1 MKTIAIVAGESSGDL
16 LGSHLIKSLKSIR
29 PDLTF
34 IGIAG
39 PKMIKEG
46 AASFFSME
54 ELSVRGYF
62 EALRKLFCLLKLR
75 KNLLNQILD
84 AKPDLFIGIDAPDF
98 NFWIERQLKKKGIPV
113 IHYVS
118 PSIWAW
124 RGNRLRKIKKS
135 IDHMLTIFPFEKNIY
150 SKANIQASFVGHPL
164 AEMIPLHPN
173 KKKAQ
178 NKLKIIKA
186 TKVIALLPGSRQ
198 GEVRWHTQLLID
210 SALEISKRVRDIKFL
225 VPLPTR
231 ETYEIFSKTL
241 FKNTHAEL
249 DIQLLIGHAS
259 DAINAADLVI
269 VASGTATLETA
280 LYKKPMIVIYKMSS
294 ISWQILKRMRYLPY
308 ISLPNI
314 LLNKF
319 LVPEL
324 LQDDATPENITD
336 QTIEILKDVAYRKNL
351 LIQFTKI
358 HHQLKQ
364 NTSDRLNRVVL
375 KFIK

>member
-1 MKTIAIVAGESSGDL
+1 M
-16 LGSHLIKSLKSIR
+16 
-29 PDLTF
+29 
-34 IGIAG
+34 
-39 PKMIKEG
+39 KEG
-46 AASFFSME
+46 ANSFFLME

-62 EALRKLFCLLKLR
+62 EAFRKLFHLIKLR
-75 KNLLNQILD
+75 KTLLKQILNE
-84 AKPDLFIGIDAPDF
+84 KPDLFIGVDAPDF
-98 NFWIERQLKKKGIPV
+98 NFWIEKQLKKKGVPV

-135 IDHMLTIFPFEKNIY
+135 IDHILTIFPFEKNIY
-150 SKANIQASFVGHPL
+150 SKANIQATFVGHPL
-164 AEMIPLHPN
+164 AEMIPFNPN

-178 NKLKIIKA
+178 DKLKIIN
-186 TKVIALLPGSRQ
+186 TYKVIALLPGSRQ
-198 GEVRWHTQLLID
+198 GEVKWHAQLLID
-210 SALEISKRVRDIKFL
+210 SATEISKKIRDVKFL

-231 ETYEIFSKTL
+231 ETYDIFSKTL

-294 ISWQILKRMRYLPY
+294 ISWQILKRMRYLPFV
-308 ISLPNI
+308 SLPNI

-319 LVPEL
+319 VVPEL
-324 LQDDATPENITD
+324 LQGDATSENISSKAF
-336 QTIEILKDVAYRKNL
+336 EILKDAPYRKNL
-351 LIQFTKI
+351 IILFTKI

-364 NTSDRLNRVVL
+364 NTSDRLNRVIL

>member
-16 LGSHLIKSLKSIR
+16 LGSHLIRSLKSSR
-29 PDLTF
+29 SDLKF

-39 PKMIKEG
+39 PKMMKEG
-46 AASFFSME
+46 AVSLFLME

-62 EALRKLFCLLKLR
+62 EAFKKLFHLIQLR
-75 KNLLNQILD
+75 KNLLNQILNQ
-84 AKPDLFIGIDAPDF
+84 KPDLFIGVDAPDF

-135 IDHMLTIFPFEKNIY
+135 VDHMLTIFPFEKNIY
-150 SKANIQASFVGHPL
+150 SKANIQATFVGHPL
-164 AEMIPLHPN
+164 AEMIPLYSN

-178 NKLKIIKA
+178 DKLKIIKA

-198 GEVRWHTQLLID
+198 GEVTWHAQLLID
-210 SALEISKRVRDIKFL
+210 SATEISKRIRNVKFL

-231 ETYEIFSKTL
+231 ETYDIFSKTL

-249 DIQLLIGHAS
+249 DIQLLVGHAS

-294 ISWQILKRMRYLPY
+294 ISWQILKRMRYLPFV
-308 ISLPNI
+308 SLPNI

-319 LVPEL
+319 IVPEL
-324 LQDDATPENITD
+324 LQSDATSDNISSKA
-336 QTIEILKDVAYRKNL
+336 IEILKNAPYRKNL

-364 NTSDRLNRVVL
+364 NTSDRLSKVIL

>member
-1 MKTIAIVAGESSGDL
+1 MKTIAIIAGESSGDL
-16 LGSHLIKSLKSIR
+16 LGSHLIKSLKSAR
-29 PDLTF
+29 PDLKF

-39 PKMIKEG
+39 PKMMKEG
-46 AASFFSME
+46 AVSFFSME

-62 EALRKLFCLLKLR
+62 EAFRKLFHLIRLR
-75 KNLLNQILD
+75 KKLLNQILRE
-84 AKPDLFIGIDAPDF
+84 KPVLFIGVDAPDF
-98 NFWIERQLKKKGIPV
+98 NFWIEKQLKKKGVPV

-150 SKANIQASFVGHPL
+150 SKANIQATFVGHPL
-164 AEMIPLHPN
+164 AEMIPLYPN

-178 NKLKIIKA
+178 NKLKVIKA

-198 GEVRWHTQLLID
+198 GEVKWHAQLLID
-210 SALEISKRVRDIKFL
+210 SATEISKKIRDVKFL

-231 ETYEIFSKTL
+231 ETYDIFSKTL

-294 ISWQILKRMRYLPY
+294 ISWQILKRMRYLPFV
-308 ISLPNI
+308 SLPNI

-324 LQDDATPENITD
+324 LQSDATSENISSKAV
-336 QTIEILKDVAYRKNL
+336 EILKDASYRKNL
-351 LIQFTKI
+351 LTQFTKI

-364 NTSDRLNRVVL
+364 NTSDRLNRVIL
-375 KFIK
+375 KLIK

>member
-16 LGSHLIKSLKSIR
+16 LGSHLIRSLKSSR
-29 PDLTF
+29 SDLKF

-39 PKMIKEG
+39 PKMMKEG
-46 AASFFSME
+46 AVSLFLME

-62 EALRKLFCLLKLR
+62 EAFKKLFHLLQLR
-75 KNLLNQILD
+75 KNLLNQILNQ
-84 AKPDLFIGIDAPDF
+84 KPDLFIGVDAPDF

-135 IDHMLTIFPFEKNIY
+135 VDHMLTIFPFEKNIY
-150 SKANIQASFVGHPL
+150 SKANIQATFVGHPL
-164 AEMIPLHPN
+164 AEMIPLYSN

-178 NKLKIIKA
+178 DKLKIIKA

-198 GEVRWHTQLLID
+198 GEVTWHAQLLID
-210 SALEISKRVRDIKFL
+210 SATEISKRIRDVKFL

-231 ETYEIFSKTL
+231 ETYDIFSKTL

-249 DIQLLIGHAS
+249 DIQLLVGHAS

-294 ISWQILKRMRYLPY
+294 ISWQILKRMRYLPFV
-308 ISLPNI
+308 SLPNI

-319 LVPEL
+319 IVPEL
-324 LQDDATPENITD
+324 LQSDATSDNISSKA
-336 QTIEILKDVAYRKNL
+336 IEILKNAPYRKNL

-364 NTSDRLNRVVL
+364 NTSDRLSKVIL

>member
-16 LGSHLIKSLKSIR
+16 LGSHLIKSLKSVR
-29 PDLTF
+29 SDLKF

-39 PKMIKEG
+39 PKMMKEG
-46 AASFFSME
+46 ANSFFLME

-62 EALRKLFCLLKLR
+62 EAFRKLFHLIKLR
-75 KNLLNQILD
+75 KTLLKQILNE
-84 AKPDLFIGIDAPDF
+84 KPDLFIGVDAPDF
-98 NFWIERQLKKKGIPV
+98 NFWIEKQLKKKGVPV

-150 SKANIQASFVGHPL
+150 SKAHIQATFVGHPL
-164 AEMIPLHPN
+164 AEMIPFNPN

-178 NKLKIIKA
+178 DKLKIINA
-186 TKVIALLPGSRQ
+186 YKVIALLPGSRQ
-198 GEVRWHTQLLID
+198 GEVKWHAQLLID
-210 SALEISKRVRDIKFL
+210 SATEISKKIRDVKFL

-231 ETYEIFSKTL
+231 ETYDIFSKTL

-294 ISWQILKRMRYLPY
+294 ISWQILKRMRYLPFV
-308 ISLPNI
+308 SLPNI

-319 LVPEL
+319 VVPEL
-324 LQDDATPENITD
+324 LQGDATSENISSKAF
-336 QTIEILKDVAYRKNL
+336 EILKDASYRKNL
-351 LIQFTKI
+351 IIQFTKI

-364 NTSDRLNRVVL
+364 NTSDRLNRVIL

>member
-16 LGSHLIKSLKSIR
+16 LGSHLIKALRLNRTDLK
-29 PDLTF
+29 F
-34 IGIAG
+34 IGVAG
-39 PKMIKEG
+39 PKMMKEG
-46 AASFFSME
+46 AASYFPME

-62 EALRKLFCLLKLR
+62 EALRKLFHLIKLR
-75 KNLLNQILD
+75 KNLLKKILD

-124 RGNRLRKIKKS
+124 RGSRLKKIKKS

-150 SKANIQASFVGHPL
+150 SKANIQATFVGHPL

-178 NKLKIIKA
+178 DKLKIIKA
-186 TKVIALLPGSRQ
+186 SRVIALLPGSRQ
-198 GEVRWHTQLLID
+198 GEVKWHAQLLID
-210 SALEISKRVRDIKFL
+210 SAIEISKRIRDVKFL

-241 FKNTHAEL
+241 FKNTQAEL

-259 DAINAADLVI
+259 IAINAADAVI

-280 LYKKPMIVIYKMSS
+280 LYKKPMIVIYKMST

-308 ISLPNI
+308 VSIPNI

-324 LQDDATPENITD
+324 LQNDATPENITAK
-336 QTIEILKDVAYRKNL
+336 TIEILKDSSYRKHL
-351 LIQFTKI
+351 LVQFTKI
-358 HHQLKQ
+358 HFQLKQ
-364 NTSDRLNRVVL
+364 NTSDRLNRVIL

>member
-16 LGSHLIKSLKSIR
+16 LGSHLIKSLKSTR

-46 AASFFSME
+46 AVSFFSME

-62 EALRKLFCLLKLR
+62 EALRKLFRLLKLR

-84 AKPDLFIGIDAPDF
+84 AKPDLFIGVDAPDF
-98 NFWIERQLKKKGIPV
+98 NFWIERQLKKKGVSV

-124 RGNRLRKIKKS
+124 RKNRLRKIKKS

-150 SKANIQASFVGHPL
+150 LKANIQASFVGHPL
-164 AEMIPLHPN
+164 AEMIPLHSN
-173 KKKAQ
+173 RKKAQ
-178 NKLKIIKA
+178 DKLKIIKA
-186 TKVIALLPGSRQ
+186 NKVIALLPGSRQ
-198 GEVRWHTQLLID
+198 GEVRWHAQLLID
-210 SALEISKRVRDIKFL
+210 SAIEISKSVRDTKFL

-231 ETYEIFSKTL
+231 ETFEIFSKTL
-241 FKNTHAEL
+241 FKNINTEL

-294 ISWQILKRMRYLPY
+294 ISWQILKRLRYLPY

-324 LQDDATPENITD
+324 LQDDATPQNISD
-336 QTIEILKDVAYRKNL
+336 KTIEILKDVAYRKNL

-364 NTSDRLNRVVL
+364 NTSDRLNRVIL

>member
-16 LGSHLIKSLKSIR
+16 LGSHLIKSLKSAR
-29 PDLTF
+29 PDLKF

-39 PKMIKEG
+39 PKMMKEG
-46 AASFFSME
+46 AVSFFSME

-62 EALRKLFCLLKLR
+62 EVFRKLFHLIKLR
-75 KNLLNQILD
+75 KKLLNQILKE
-84 AKPDLFIGIDAPDF
+84 KPDLFIGVDAPDF
-98 NFWIERQLKKKGIPV
+98 NFWIEKQLKKKGVPV

-150 SKANIQASFVGHPL
+150 SKANIQATFVGHPL
-164 AEMIPLHPN
+164 AELIPLYPN

-198 GEVRWHTQLLID
+198 GEVKWHAQLLID
-210 SALEISKRVRDIKFL
+210 SATEISKKIRDVKFL

-231 ETYEIFSKTL
+231 ETYDIFSKTL

-294 ISWQILKRMRYLPY
+294 ISWQILKRMRYLPFV
-308 ISLPNI
+308 SLPNI

-324 LQDDATPENITD
+324 LQSDATSENISSKA
-336 QTIEILKDVAYRKNL
+336 IEILKDASYRKNL

-364 NTSDRLNRVVL
+364 NTSDRLNRVIL
-375 KFIK
+375 KLIK

>member
-16 LGSHLIKSLKSIR
+16 LGSHLIKSLKSAR
-29 PDLTF
+29 SDLKF

-46 AASFFSME
+46 ATSFFLME

-62 EALRKLFCLLKLR
+62 EAFRKLFHLIKLR
-75 KNLLNQILD
+75 KKLLNQILNE
-84 AKPDLFIGIDAPDF
+84 KPDLFIGIDAPDF
-98 NFWIERQLKKKGIPV
+98 NFWIEKQLKKKGVPV

-124 RGNRLRKIKKS
+124 RRNRLRKIKKS

-150 SKANIQASFVGHPL
+150 SKANIPASFVGHPL
-164 AEMIPLHPN
+164 ADMIPLYSN

-178 NKLKIIKA
+178 DKLKIIKA
-186 TKVIALLPGSRQ
+186 TKVIGLLPGSRQ
-198 GEVRWHTQLLID
+198 GEVKWHAQLLID
-210 SALEISKRVRDIKFL
+210 SAIEISKKIRDVKFL

-231 ETYEIFSKTL
+231 ETYDIFSKIL

-294 ISWQILKRMRYLPY
+294 ISWQILKRMQYLPFV
-308 ISLPNI
+308 SLPNI

-324 LQDDATPENITD
+324 LQSDATYANISSKA
-336 QTIEILKDVAYRKNL
+336 IEIIKDASYRKNL

-364 NTSDRLNRVVL
+364 NTSDRLNKVIL

>member
-16 LGSHLIKSLKSIR
+16 LGSHLIKSLKSAR
-29 PDLTF
+29 SDLKF

-39 PKMIKEG
+39 PKMMKEG
-46 AASFFSME
+46 AVSFFSME

-62 EALRKLFCLLKLR
+62 EVFRKLFHLIKLR
-75 KNLLNQILD
+75 KKLLNQILKE
-84 AKPDLFIGIDAPDF
+84 KPDLFIGVDAPDF
-98 NFWIERQLKKKGIPV
+98 NFWIEKHLKKKGVTV

-150 SKANIQASFVGHPL
+150 SKANIQATFVGHPL
-164 AEMIPLHPN
+164 AELIPLYPN

-198 GEVRWHTQLLID
+198 GEVKWHAQLLID
-210 SALEISKRVRDIKFL
+210 SATEISKKIRDVKFL

-231 ETYEIFSKTL
+231 ETYDIFSKTL

-294 ISWQILKRMRYLPY
+294 ISWQILKRMRYLPFV
-308 ISLPNI
+308 SLPNI

-324 LQDDATPENITD
+324 LQSDATSENISSKA
-336 QTIEILKDVAYRKNL
+336 IEILKDASYRKNL

-364 NTSDRLNRVVL
+364 NTSDRLNRVIL
-375 KFIK
+375 KLIK

>member
-16 LGSHLIKSLKSIR
+16 LGSHLIKSLKSAR
-29 PDLTF
+29 SDLKF

-39 PKMIKEG
+39 PKMMKEG
-46 AASFFSME
+46 AVSFFSME

-62 EALRKLFCLLKLR
+62 EVFRKLFHLIKLR
-75 KNLLNQILD
+75 KKLLNQILKE
-84 AKPDLFIGIDAPDF
+84 KPDLFIGVDAPDF
-98 NFWIERQLKKKGIPV
+98 NFWIEKQLKKKGVPV

-150 SKANIQASFVGHPL
+150 SKANIQATFVGHPL
-164 AEMIPLHPN
+164 AEMIPFFPN

-198 GEVRWHTQLLID
+198 GEVKWHAQLLID
-210 SALEISKRVRDIKFL
+210 SATEISKKIRDVKFL

-231 ETYEIFSKTL
+231 ETYDIFSKTL

-294 ISWQILKRMRYLPY
+294 ISWQILKRMRYLPFV
-308 ISLPNI
+308 SLPNI

-324 LQDDATPENITD
+324 LQSDATSENITSKAV
-336 QTIEILKDVAYRKNL
+336 EILKDAPYRKNL
-351 LIQFTKI
+351 LTQFIKI

-364 NTSDRLNRVVL
+364 NTSDRLNRVIL
-375 KFIK
+375 KLIK

>member
-16 LGSHLIKSLKSIR
+16 LGSHLIKSLKSAR
-29 PDLTF
+29 PDLKF

-39 PKMIKEG
+39 PKMMKEG
-46 AASFFSME
+46 AVSFFSME

-62 EALRKLFCLLKLR
+62 EVFRKLFHLIKLR
-75 KNLLNQILD
+75 KKLLNQILEE
-84 AKPDLFIGIDAPDF
+84 KPDLFIGVDAPDF
-98 NFWIERQLKKKGIPV
+98 NFWIEKQLKKKGVPV

-150 SKANIQASFVGHPL
+150 SKANIQATFVGHPL
-164 AEMIPLHPN
+164 AEMITLYPN

-198 GEVRWHTQLLID
+198 GEVKWHAQLLID
-210 SALEISKRVRDIKFL
+210 SATEISKKIRDVKFL

-231 ETYEIFSKTL
+231 ETYDIFSKTL

-294 ISWQILKRMRYLPY
+294 ISWQILKRMRYLPFV
-308 ISLPNI
+308 SLPNI

-324 LQDDATPENITD
+324 LQSDATSENISSKA
-336 QTIEILKDVAYRKNL
+336 IEILKDASYRKNL

-364 NTSDRLNRVVL
+364 NTSDRLNRVIL
-375 KFIK
+375 KLIK

>member
-16 LGSHLIKSLKSIR
+16 LGSHLIKALSLNR
-29 PDLTF
+29 TDLKF
-34 IGIAG
+34 IGVAG
-39 PKMIKEG
+39 PKMMKEG
-46 AASFFSME
+46 AASYFPME

-62 EALRKLFCLLKLR
+62 EALRKLFHLIKLR
-75 KNLLNQILD
+75 KNLLKKILD

-124 RGNRLRKIKKS
+124 RGSRLKKIKKS

-150 SKANIQASFVGHPL
+150 SKANIQATFVGHPL

-178 NKLKIIKA
+178 DKLKIIKA
-186 TKVIALLPGSRQ
+186 SRVIALLPGSRQ
-198 GEVRWHTQLLID
+198 GEVKWHAQLLID
-210 SALEISKRVRDIKFL
+210 SAIEISKRIRDVKFL

-241 FKNTHAEL
+241 FKNTQAEL

-259 DAINAADLVI
+259 IAINAADAVI

-280 LYKKPMIVIYKMSS
+280 LYKKPMIVIYKMST

-308 ISLPNI
+308 VSIPNI

-324 LQDDATPENITD
+324 LQNDATPENITAK
-336 QTIEILKDVAYRKNL
+336 TIEILKDSSYRKHL
-351 LIQFTKI
+351 LVQFTKI
-358 HHQLKQ
+358 HFQLKQ
-364 NTSDRLNRVVL
+364 NTSDRLNKVIL

>member
-16 LGSHLIKSLKSIR
+16 LGSHLIKSLKSAR
-29 PDLTF
+29 SDLKF

-46 AASFFSME
+46 ATSFFLME

-62 EALRKLFCLLKLR
+62 EAFRKLFHLIKLR
-75 KNLLNQILD
+75 KKLLNQILNE
-84 AKPDLFIGIDAPDF
+84 KPDIFIGIDAPDF
-98 NFWIERQLKKKGIPV
+98 NFWIEKQLKKKGVPV

-124 RGNRLRKIKKS
+124 RRNRLRKIKKS
-135 IDHMLTIFPFEKNIY
+135 IDHMLTIFPFEKKIY
-150 SKANIQASFVGHPL
+150 SKANISVSFVGHPL
-164 AEMIPLHPN
+164 ADMIPLYSN

-178 NKLKIIKA
+178 DKLKIIKA
-186 TKVIALLPGSRQ
+186 NKVIGLLPGSRQ
-198 GEVRWHTQLLID
+198 GEVKWHAQLLID
-210 SALEISKRVRDIKFL
+210 SAIEISKKIRQVKFL
-225 VPLPTR
+225 VPLPTK
-231 ETYEIFSKTL
+231 ETYDIFSKIL

-294 ISWQILKRMRYLPY
+294 ISWQILKRMRYLPFV
-308 ISLPNI
+308 SLPNI

-324 LQDDATPENITD
+324 LQSDATYANISSKA
-336 QTIEILKDVAYRKNL
+336 IEIIKDASYRKNL

-364 NTSDRLNRVVL
+364 NTSDRLNKVIL

>member
-16 LGSHLIKSLKSIR
+16 LGSHLIKALRLNRTDLK
-29 PDLTF
+29 F
-34 IGIAG
+34 IGVAG
-39 PKMIKEG
+39 PKMMKEG
-46 AASFFSME
+46 AASYFPME

-62 EALRKLFCLLKLR
+62 EALRKLFHLIKLR
-75 KNLLNQILD
+75 KNLLKKILD

-124 RGNRLRKIKKS
+124 RGSRLKKIKKS

-150 SKANIQASFVGHPL
+150 SKANIQATFVGHPL
-164 AEMIPLHPN
+164 AEMIPLHPS

-178 NKLKIIKA
+178 DKLKIIKA
-186 TKVIALLPGSRQ
+186 SRVIALLPGSRQ
-198 GEVRWHTQLLID
+198 GEVKWHAQLLID
-210 SALEISKRVRDIKFL
+210 SAIEISKKIRDVKFL

-241 FKNTHAEL
+241 FKNTQAEL

-259 DAINAADLVI
+259 IAINAADVVI

-280 LYKKPMIVIYKMSS
+280 LYKKPMIVIYKMST

-308 ISLPNI
+308 VSIPNI

-324 LQDDATPENITD
+324 LQNDATPENITVK
-336 QTIEILKDVAYRKNL
+336 TIEILKDSSYRKHL
-351 LIQFTKI
+351 LVQFTKI
-358 HHQLKQ
+358 HFQLKQ
-364 NTSDRLNRVVL
+364 NTSDRLNKVIL

>member
-16 LGSHLIKSLKSIR
+16 LGSHLIKSLKSAR
-29 PDLTF
+29 SDLKF

-46 AASFFSME
+46 ATSFFLME

-62 EALRKLFCLLKLR
+62 EAFRKLFHLIKLR
-75 KNLLNQILD
+75 KKLLNQILNE
-84 AKPDLFIGIDAPDF
+84 KPDIFIGIDAPDF
-98 NFWIERQLKKKGIPV
+98 NFWIEKQLKKKGVPV

-124 RGNRLRKIKKS
+124 RRNRLRKIKKS
-135 IDHMLTIFPFEKNIY
+135 IDHMLTIFPFEKKIY
-150 SKANIQASFVGHPL
+150 SKANISVSFVGHPL
-164 AEMIPLHPN
+164 ADMIPLYSN

-178 NKLKIIKA
+178 DKLKIIKA
-186 TKVIALLPGSRQ
+186 TKVIGLLPGSRQ
-198 GEVRWHTQLLID
+198 GEVKWHAQLLID
-210 SALEISKRVRDIKFL
+210 SAIEISKKIRQVKFL
-225 VPLPTR
+225 VPLPTK
-231 ETYEIFSKTL
+231 ETYDIFSKIL

-294 ISWQILKRMRYLPY
+294 ISWQILKRMRYLPFV
-308 ISLPNI
+308 SLPNI

-324 LQDDATPENITD
+324 LQSDATYENISSKA
-336 QTIEILKDVAYRKNL
+336 IEIIKDASYRKNL

-364 NTSDRLNRVVL
+364 NTSDRLNKVIL
-375 KFIK
+375 KFIN

>member
-16 LGSHLIKSLKSIR
+16 LGSHLIRSLKSSR
-29 PDLTF
+29 SDLKF

-39 PKMIKEG
+39 PKMMKEG
-46 AASFFSME
+46 AVSLFLME

-62 EALRKLFCLLKLR
+62 EAFKKLFHLIQLR
-75 KNLLNQILD
+75 KNLLNQILNQ
-84 AKPDLFIGIDAPDF
+84 KPDLFIGVDAPDF

-135 IDHMLTIFPFEKNIY
+135 VDHMLTIFPFEKNIY
-150 SKANIQASFVGHPL
+150 SKANIQATFVGHPL
-164 AEMIPLHPN
+164 AEMIPLYSN

-178 NKLKIIKA
+178 DKLKIIKA

-198 GEVRWHTQLLID
+198 GEVTWHAQLLID
-210 SALEISKRVRDIKFL
+210 SATEISKRIRDVKFL

-231 ETYEIFSKTL
+231 ETYDIFSKTL

-249 DIQLLIGHAS
+249 DIQLLVGHAS

-294 ISWQILKRMRYLPY
+294 ISWQILKRMRYLPFV
-308 ISLPNI
+308 SLPNI

-319 LVPEL
+319 IVPEL
-324 LQDDATPENITD
+324 LQSDATSDNISSKA
-336 QTIEILKDVAYRKNL
+336 IEILKNAPYRKNL

-364 NTSDRLNRVVL
+364 NTSDRLSKVIL
-375 KFIK
+375 KSIK

>member
-1 MKTIAIVAGESSGDL
+1 MKTIAIIAGESSGDL
-16 LGSHLIKSLKSIR
+16 LGSHLIQSLQSKR
-29 PDLTF
+29 LDLKF
-34 IGIAG
+34 IGVAG
-39 PKMIKEG
+39 PKMLKEG
-46 AASFFSME
+46 AMTFFPME

-62 EALRKLFCLLKLR
+62 EAIKKVFHLYSLR
-75 KNLLNQILD
+75 KNLLNQILTI
-84 AKPDLFIGIDAPDF
+84 KPDLFIGIDAPDF
-98 NFWIERQLKKKGIPV
+98 NFWIERQLKKQGIPV

-124 RGNRLRKIKKS
+124 RKHRIKKIKQS
-135 IDHMLTIFPFEKNIY
+135 IDHMLTVFPFEKKIY
-150 SKANIQASFVGHPL
+150 AKAHIEATFVGHPL
-164 AEMIPLHPN
+164 AEMIPLKPN

-178 NKLKIIKA
+178 GKLKIMRA

-198 GEVRWHTQLLID
+198 GEVKWHAQLLID
-210 SALEISKRVRDIKFL
+210 SAIELTKKIRDVKFL

-231 ETYEIFSKTL
+231 ETYDIFSRTL
-241 FKNTHAEL
+241 FKNAQAQL

-308 ISLPNI
+308 VSLPNI

-319 LVPEL
+319 FVPEL
-324 LQDDATPENITD
+324 LQNEATSENITLKA
-336 QTIEILKDVAYRKNL
+336 IEILKDAPYRKNL
-351 LIQFTKI
+351 FIQFTNI

-364 NTSDRLNRVVL
+364 NTSYRLNKIIL

>member
-16 LGSHLIKSLKSIR
+16 LGSHLIKSLKSAR
-29 PDLTF
+29 PDLKF

-39 PKMIKEG
+39 PKMMKEG
-46 AASFFSME
+46 AVSFFSME

-62 EALRKLFCLLKLR
+62 EVFRKLFHLIKLR
-75 KNLLNQILD
+75 KKLLNQILKE
-84 AKPDLFIGIDAPDF
+84 KPDLFIGVDAPDF
-98 NFWIERQLKKKGIPV
+98 NFWIEKQLKKKGVPV

-150 SKANIQASFVGHPL
+150 SKANIQATFVGHPL
-164 AEMIPLHPN
+164 AELIPLYPN

-198 GEVRWHTQLLID
+198 GEVKWHAQLLID
-210 SALEISKRVRDIKFL
+210 SATEISKKIRDVKFL

-231 ETYEIFSKTL
+231 ETYDIFSKTL

-294 ISWQILKRMRYLPY
+294 ISWQILKRMRYLPFV
-308 ISLPNI
+308 SLPNI

-324 LQDDATPENITD
+324 LQSDATSENISSKA
-336 QTIEILKDVAYRKNL
+336 IEILKDASYRKNL
-351 LIQFTKI
+351 LTQFTKI

-364 NTSDRLNRVVL
+364 NTSDRLNRVIL
-375 KFIK
+375 KLIK

>member
-16 LGSHLIKSLKSIR
+16 LGSHLIRSLKSSR
-29 PDLTF
+29 SDLKF

-39 PKMIKEG
+39 PKMMKEG
-46 AASFFSME
+46 AVSLFLME

-62 EALRKLFCLLKLR
+62 EAFKKLFHLIQLR
-75 KNLLNQILD
+75 KNLLNQILNQ
-84 AKPDLFIGIDAPDF
+84 KPDLFIGVDAPDF

-135 IDHMLTIFPFEKNIY
+135 VDHMLTIFPFEKNIY
-150 SKANIQASFVGHPL
+150 SKANIQATFVGHPL
-164 AEMIPLHPN
+164 AEMIPLYSN

-178 NKLKIIKA
+178 DKLKIIKA

-198 GEVRWHTQLLID
+198 GEVTWHAQLLID
-210 SALEISKRVRDIKFL
+210 SATEISKRIRDVKFL

-231 ETYEIFSKTL
+231 ETYDIFSKTL

-249 DIQLLIGHAS
+249 DIQLLVGHAS

-294 ISWQILKRMRYLPY
+294 ISWQILKRMRYLPFV
-308 ISLPNI
+308 SLPNI

-319 LVPEL
+319 IVPEL
-324 LQDDATPENITD
+324 LQSDATSDNISSKA
-336 QTIEILKDVAYRKNL
+336 IEILKNAPYRKNL
-351 LIQFTKI
+351 LIQFSKI

-364 NTSDRLNRVVL
+364 NTSDRLSKVIL

>member
-16 LGSHLIKSLKSIR
+16 LGSHLIKALRLNRTDLK
-29 PDLTF
+29 F
-34 IGIAG
+34 IGVAG
-39 PKMIKEG
+39 PKMMKEG
-46 AASFFSME
+46 AASYFPME

-62 EALRKLFCLLKLR
+62 EALRKLFHLIKLR
-75 KNLLNQILD
+75 KNLLKKILD

-124 RGNRLRKIKKS
+124 RGSRLKKIKKS

-150 SKANIQASFVGHPL
+150 SKANIQATFVGHPL

-178 NKLKIIKA
+178 DKLKIIKA
-186 TKVIALLPGSRQ
+186 SKVIALLPGSRQ
-198 GEVRWHTQLLID
+198 GEVKWHAQLLID
-210 SALEISKRVRDIKFL
+210 SAIEISKRIRDVKFL

-241 FKNTHAEL
+241 FKNTQAEL

-259 DAINAADLVI
+259 IAINAADVVI

-280 LYKKPMIVIYKMSS
+280 LYKKPMIVIYKMST

-308 ISLPNI
+308 VSIPNI

-324 LQDDATPENITD
+324 LQNDATPENITAK
-336 QTIEILKDVAYRKNL
+336 TIEILKDSSYRKHL
-351 LIQFTKI
+351 LVQFTKI
-358 HHQLKQ
+358 HFQLKQ
-364 NTSDRLNRVVL
+364 NTSDRLNKVIL

>member
-16 LGSHLIKSLKSIR
+16 LGSHLIKALSLNR
-29 PDLTF
+29 TDLKF
-34 IGIAG
+34 IGVAG
-39 PKMIKEG
+39 PKMMKEG
-46 AASFFSME
+46 AASYFPME

-62 EALRKLFCLLKLR
+62 EALRKLFHLIKLR
-75 KNLLNQILD
+75 KNLLKKILD

-124 RGNRLRKIKKS
+124 RGSRLKKIKKS

-150 SKANIQASFVGHPL
+150 SKANIQATFVGHPL

-178 NKLKIIKA
+178 DKLKIIKA
-186 TKVIALLPGSRQ
+186 SKVIALLPGSRQ
-198 GEVRWHTQLLID
+198 GEVKWHAQLLID
-210 SALEISKRVRDIKFL
+210 SAIEISKRIRDVKFL

-241 FKNTHAEL
+241 FKNTQAEL

-259 DAINAADLVI
+259 IAINAADAVI

-280 LYKKPMIVIYKMSS
+280 LYKKPMIVIYKMST

-308 ISLPNI
+308 VSIPNI

-324 LQDDATPENITD
+324 LQNDATPENITAK
-336 QTIEILKDVAYRKNL
+336 TIEILKDSSYRKHL
-351 LIQFTKI
+351 LVQFTKI
-358 HHQLKQ
+358 HFQLKQ
-364 NTSDRLNRVVL
+364 NTSDRLNKVIL

>member
-16 LGSHLIKSLKSIR
+16 LGSHLIKSLKSAR
-29 PDLTF
+29 SDLKF

-39 PKMIKEG
+39 PKMMKEG
-46 AASFFSME
+46 ADSFFSME

-62 EALRKLFCLLKLR
+62 EVFRKLFHLIKLR
-75 KNLLNQILD
+75 KKLLNQILKE
-84 AKPDLFIGIDAPDF
+84 KPDLFIGVDAPDF
-98 NFWIERQLKKKGIPV
+98 NFWIEKQLKKKGVPV

-124 RGNRLRKIKKS
+124 RGKRLRKIKKS

-150 SKANIQASFVGHPL
+150 SKANIQATFVGHPL
-164 AEMIPLHPN
+164 AEMIPLYPN

-178 NKLKIIKA
+178 SKLKIIKA
-186 TKVIALLPGSRQ
+186 NKVIALLPGSRQ
-198 GEVRWHTQLLID
+198 GEVKWHAQLLID
-210 SALEISKRVRDIKFL
+210 SATEISKKIHDVKFL

-231 ETYEIFSKTL
+231 ETYDIFSKTL
-241 FKNTHAEL
+241 FKNIHAEL

-294 ISWQILKRMRYLPY
+294 ISWQILKRMRYLPFV
-308 ISLPNI
+308 SLPNI

-324 LQDDATPENITD
+324 LQSDATSENISFKA
-336 QTIEILKDVAYRKNL
+336 IEILKDASYRKNL

-364 NTSDRLNRVVL
+364 NTSDRLNRVIL

>member
-16 LGSHLIKSLKSIR
+16 LGSHLIKSLKSAR
-29 PDLTF
+29 SDLKF

-39 PKMIKEG
+39 QKMMKEG
-46 AASFFSME
+46 AVSFFSME

-62 EALRKLFCLLKLR
+62 EVFRKLFHLIKLR
-75 KNLLNQILD
+75 KKLLNQILKE
-84 AKPDLFIGIDAPDF
+84 KPDLFIGVDAPDF
-98 NFWIERQLKKKGIPV
+98 NFWIEKQLKKKGVTV
-113 IHYVS
+113 IHYVG

-150 SKANIQASFVGHPL
+150 SKANIQATFVGHPL
-164 AEMIPLHPN
+164 AELIPLYPN

-198 GEVRWHTQLLID
+198 GEVKWHAQLLID
-210 SALEISKRVRDIKFL
+210 SATEISKKIRDVKFL

-231 ETYEIFSKTL
+231 ETYDIFSKTL

-294 ISWQILKRMRYLPY
+294 ISWQILKRMRYLPFV
-308 ISLPNI
+308 SLPNI

-324 LQDDATPENITD
+324 LQSDATSENISSKA
-336 QTIEILKDVAYRKNL
+336 IEILKDASYRKNL

-364 NTSDRLNRVVL
+364 NTSDRLNRVIL
-375 KFIK
+375 KLIK

>member
-16 LGSHLIKSLKSIR
+16 LGSHLIKSLKSVR
-29 PDLTF
+29 SDLKF

-39 PKMIKEG
+39 PKMMKEG
-46 AASFFSME
+46 TNSFFLME

-62 EALRKLFCLLKLR
+62 EAFRKLFHLIKLR
-75 KNLLNQILD
+75 KTLLKQILNE
-84 AKPDLFIGIDAPDF
+84 KPDLFIGIDAPDF
-98 NFWIERQLKKKGIPV
+98 NFWIEKQLKKKGVPV

-150 SKANIQASFVGHPL
+150 SKANIQATFVGHPL
-164 AEMIPLHPN
+164 AEMIPFNPN

-178 NKLKIIKA
+178 NKLKIINA
-186 TKVIALLPGSRQ
+186 YKVIALLPGSRQ
-198 GEVRWHTQLLID
+198 GEVKWHTQLLID
-210 SALEISKRVRDIKFL
+210 SATEISKKIRDVKFL

-231 ETYEIFSKTL
+231 ETYDIFSKIL

-294 ISWQILKRMRYLPY
+294 ISWQILKRMRYLPFV
-308 ISLPNI
+308 SLPNI

-319 LVPEL
+319 VVPEL
-324 LQDDATPENITD
+324 LQGDATSENISSKAFV
-336 QTIEILKDVAYRKNL
+336 ILKDAPYKKNL
-351 LIQFTKI
+351 IIQFTKI
-358 HHQLKQ
+358 HHQLKL
-364 NTSDRLNRVVL
+364 NTSDRLNRVIL

>member
-16 LGSHLIKSLKSIR
+16 LGSHLIRSLKSSR
-29 PDLTF
+29 TEFKF
-34 IGIAG
+34 IGVAG
-39 PKMIKEG
+39 PRMEKEG
-46 AASFFSME
+46 ASSYFPIE

-62 EALRKLFCLLKLR
+62 EVVRKLFHLLRLR

-84 AKPDLFIGIDAPDF
+84 AKPSLFIGIDAPDF

-124 RGNRLRKIKKS
+124 RRNRLKTIKKS

-150 SKANIQASFVGHPL
+150 SQANVEATYVGHPL
-164 AEMIPLHPN
+164 AEMIPLRPN

-178 NKLKIIKA
+178 DKLKIIHA

-198 GEVRWHTQLLID
+198 GEVKWHAQLLID
-210 SALEISKRVRDIKFL
+210 VAIELSKKISDVKFL

-231 ETYEIFSKTL
+231 ETYMIFSKVL

-259 DAINAADLVI
+259 DAINASDLVI

-294 ISWQILKRMRYLPY
+294 MSWKILKRMQYLPY
-308 ISLPNI
+308 VSLPNI
-314 LLNKF
+314 LLKKSF
-319 LVPEL
+319 VPEL
-324 LQDDATPENITD
+324 LQKDATPEKIT
-336 QTIEILKDVAYRKNL
+336 QKALEILKDAPYRKNL
-351 LIQFTKI
+351 LVQFTKL

-364 NTSDRLNRVVL
+364 NTSYRIKKIIL
-375 KFIK
+375 KLIK

>member
-16 LGSHLIKSLKSIR
+16 LGSHLIKSLKSVR
-29 PDLTF
+29 SDLKF

-39 PKMIKEG
+39 PKMMKEG
-46 AASFFSME
+46 ANSFFLME

-62 EALRKLFCLLKLR
+62 EAFRKLFHLIKLR
-75 KNLLNQILD
+75 KTLLKQILNE
-84 AKPDLFIGIDAPDF
+84 KPDLFIGIDAPDF
-98 NFWIERQLKKKGIPV
+98 NFWIEKQLKKKGVPV

-150 SKANIQASFVGHPL
+150 SKANIQATFVGHPL
-164 AEMIPLHPN
+164 AEMIPFNPN

-178 NKLKIIKA
+178 DKLKIINA
-186 TKVIALLPGSRQ
+186 YKVIALLPGSRQ
-198 GEVRWHTQLLID
+198 GEVKWHAQLLID
-210 SALEISKRVRDIKFL
+210 SATEISKKIRDVKFL

-231 ETYEIFSKTL
+231 ETYDIFSKTL

-294 ISWQILKRMRYLPY
+294 ISWQILKRMRYLPFV
-308 ISLPNI
+308 SLPNI

-319 LVPEL
+319 VVPEL
-324 LQDDATPENITD
+324 LQGDATSENISSKTF
-336 QTIEILKDVAYRKNL
+336 EILKDAPYRKNL
-351 LIQFTKI
+351 IIQFTKI

-364 NTSDRLNRVVL
+364 NTSDRLNRIIL

>member
-16 LGSHLIKSLKSIR
+16 LGSHLIKSLKSTR

-46 AASFFSME
+46 AVSFFSME

-62 EALRKLFCLLKLR
+62 EALRKLFRLLKLR

-84 AKPDLFIGIDAPDF
+84 AKPDLFIGVDAPDF
-98 NFWIERQLKKKGIPV
+98 NFWIERQLKKKGVSV

-124 RGNRLRKIKKS
+124 RKNRLRKIKKS

-150 SKANIQASFVGHPL
+150 LKANIQASFVGHPL
-164 AEMIPLHPN
+164 AEMIPLHSN
-173 KKKAQ
+173 RKKAQ
-178 NKLKIIKA
+178 DKLKIIKA
-186 TKVIALLPGSRQ
+186 NKVIALLPGSRQ
-198 GEVRWHTQLLID
+198 GEVRWHAQLLID
-210 SALEISKRVRDIKFL
+210 SAIEISKSVRDTKFL

-294 ISWQILKRMRYLPY
+294 ISWQILKRLRYLPY

-324 LQDDATPENITD
+324 LQDDATPQNISD
-336 QTIEILKDVAYRKNL
+336 KTIEILKDVAYRKNL

-364 NTSDRLNRVVL
+364 NTSDRLNRVIL

>member
-16 LGSHLIKSLKSIR
+16 LGSHLIRSLKSAR
-29 PDLTF
+29 SDLTF
-34 IGIAG
+34 IGVAG
-39 PKMIKEG
+39 PKMAKEG
-46 AASFFSME
+46 VASYFSME

-62 EALRKLFCLLKLR
+62 EAFRKLFHLLTLR

-98 NFWIERQLKKKGIPV
+98 NFWIERQLKKKGVPV

-124 RGNRLRKIKKS
+124 RMSRLKKIKKS
-135 IDHMLTIFPFEKNIY
+135 TDHMLTIFPFEKNIY
-150 SKANIQASFVGHPL
+150 TKAHIEATFVGHPL

-178 NKLKIIKA
+178 GKLKIINS

-198 GEVRWHTQLLID
+198 GEVKWHAQLLID
-210 SALEISKRVRDIKFL
+210 SAIELSKKIRDVKFL

-231 ETYEIFSKTL
+231 ETYMIFSKAL
-241 FKNTHAEL
+241 FKNTYAEL

-259 DAINAADLVI
+259 DAINASDLVI

-294 ISWQILKRMRYLPY
+294 ISWEILKRMKYLPY
-308 ISLPNI
+308 VSLPNI

-319 LVPEL
+319 FVPEL
-324 LQDDATPENITD
+324 LQKDATPENITNKAL
-336 QTIEILKDVAYRKNL
+336 EILKDASYRRNL

-364 NTSDRLNRVVL
+364 NTSYRLNKIIL
-375 KFIK
+375 KFLK

>member
-16 LGSHLIKSLKSIR
+16 LGSHLIKALSLNR
-29 PDLTF
+29 TDLKF
-34 IGIAG
+34 IGVAG
-39 PKMIKEG
+39 PKMMKEG
-46 AASFFSME
+46 AASYFPME

-62 EALRKLFCLLKLR
+62 EALRKLFHLIKLR
-75 KNLLNQILD
+75 KNLLKKILD

-124 RGNRLRKIKKS
+124 RRSRLKKIKKS

-150 SKANIQASFVGHPL
+150 SKANIQATFVGHPL

-178 NKLKIIKA
+178 DKLKIIKA
-186 TKVIALLPGSRQ
+186 SKVIALLPGSRQ
-198 GEVRWHTQLLID
+198 GEVKWHAQLLID
-210 SALEISKRVRDIKFL
+210 SAIEISKKIRDVKFL

-241 FKNTHAEL
+241 FKNTQAEL

-259 DAINAADLVI
+259 IAINAADAVI

-280 LYKKPMIVIYKMSS
+280 LYKKPMIVIYKMST

-308 ISLPNI
+308 VSIPNI

-324 LQDDATPENITD
+324 LQNDATPENITAK
-336 QTIEILKDVAYRKNL
+336 TIEILKDSSYRKHL
-351 LIQFTKI
+351 LVQFTKI
-358 HHQLKQ
+358 HFQLKQ
-364 NTSDRLNRVVL
+364 NTSDRLNKVIL

>member
-16 LGSHLIKSLKSIR
+16 LGSHLIKALRLNRTDLK
-29 PDLTF
+29 F
-34 IGIAG
+34 IGVAG
-39 PKMIKEG
+39 PKMMKEG
-46 AASFFSME
+46 AASYFPME

-62 EALRKLFCLLKLR
+62 EALRKLFHLIKLR
-75 KNLLNQILD
+75 KNLLKKILD

-124 RGNRLRKIKKS
+124 RGSRLKKIKKS

-150 SKANIQASFVGHPL
+150 SKANIQATFVGHPL

-178 NKLKIIKA
+178 DKLKIIKA
-186 TKVIALLPGSRQ
+186 SRVIALLPGSRQ
-198 GEVRWHTQLLID
+198 GEVKWHAQLLID
-210 SALEISKRVRDIKFL
+210 SAIEISKRIRDVKFL

-241 FKNTHAEL
+241 FKNTQAEL

-259 DAINAADLVI
+259 IAINAADAVI

-280 LYKKPMIVIYKMSS
+280 LYKKPMIVIYKMST

-308 ISLPNI
+308 VSIPNI

-324 LQDDATPENITD
+324 LQNDATPENITAK
-336 QTIEILKDVAYRKNL
+336 TIEILKDSSYRKHL
-351 LIQFTKI
+351 LVQFTKI
-358 HHQLKQ
+358 HFQLKQ
-364 NTSDRLNRVVL
+364 NTSDRLNKVIL

>member
-16 LGSHLIKSLKSIR
+16 LGSHLIKSLKSAR
-29 PDLTF
+29 PDLKF

-39 PKMIKEG
+39 PKMMKEG
-46 AASFFSME
+46 AVSFFSME

-62 EALRKLFCLLKLR
+62 EVFRKLFHLIKLR
-75 KNLLNQILD
+75 KKLLNQILKE
-84 AKPDLFIGIDAPDF
+84 KPDLFIGVDAPDF
-98 NFWIERQLKKKGIPV
+98 NFWIEKQLKKKGVTV

-135 IDHMLTIFPFEKNIY
+135 IDHMLIIFPFEKNIY
-150 SKANIQASFVGHPL
+150 SKANIQATFVGHPL
-164 AEMIPLHPN
+164 AELIPLYPN

-198 GEVRWHTQLLID
+198 GEVKWHAQLLID
-210 SALEISKRVRDIKFL
+210 SATEISKKIRDVKFL
-225 VPLPTR
+225 APLPTR
-231 ETYEIFSKTL
+231 ETYDIFSKTL

-294 ISWQILKRMRYLPY
+294 ISWQILKRMRYLPFV
-308 ISLPNI
+308 SLPNI

-324 LQDDATPENITD
+324 LQSDATSENISSKA
-336 QTIEILKDVAYRKNL
+336 IEILKDASYRKNL

-364 NTSDRLNRVVL
+364 NTSDRLNRVIL
-375 KFIK
+375 KLIK

>member
-16 LGSHLIKSLKSIR
+16 LGSHLVNSLKSVR
-29 PDLTF
+29 SDLKF

-39 PKMIKEG
+39 PKMMKEG
-46 AASFFSME
+46 VVSFFPME

-62 EALRKLFCLLKLR
+62 EAFRKLFRLIKLR
-75 KNLLNQILD
+75 KKLLNQILD
-84 AKPDLFIGIDAPDF
+84 AKPDLFIGVDAPDF
-98 NFWIERQLKKKGIPV
+98 NFWIEKQLKKKDIPV

-124 RGNRLRKIKKS
+124 RRNRLSAIKKS
-135 IDHMLTIFPFEKNIY
+135 IDHMLIIFPFEKNIY
-150 SKANIQASFVGHPL
+150 SKANIQATFVGHPL
-164 AEMIPLHPN
+164 AEMIPLYPS

-178 NKLKIIKA
+178 DKLKIIKA
-186 TKVIALLPGSRQ
+186 NKVIALLPGSRQ
-198 GEVRWHTQLLID
+198 GEVKWHTQLLID
-210 SALEISKRVRDIKFL
+210 SATEISKKIRHVKFL

-231 ETYEIFSKTL
+231 ETYDIFSKTL
-241 FKNTHAEL
+241 FKDTQTEL

-259 DAINAADLVI
+259 EAINAADLVI

-294 ISWQILKRMRYLPY
+294 ISWQILKRMRYLPFV
-308 ISLPNI
+308 SLPNI

-319 LVPEL
+319 VVPEL
-324 LQDDATPENITD
+324 LHNDATSENIASK
-336 QTIEILKDVAYRKNL
+336 TIEILKDVSYRKNL

-364 NTSDRLNRVVL
+364 NTSDRLNRIIL

>member
-16 LGSHLIKSLKSIR
+16 LGSHLIRSLKSTR
-29 PDLTF
+29 FDLKF
-34 IGIAG
+34 IGVAG
-39 PKMIKEG
+39 PKMLKEG
-46 AASFFSME
+46 ALSYFPME

-62 EALRKLFCLLKLR
+62 EAFRKLFHLLTLR

-124 RGNRLRKIKKS
+124 RKNRLKKIKTS

-150 SKANIQASFVGHPL
+150 SKAHIQATFVGHPL

-178 NKLKIIKA
+178 AKLKIIKA
-186 TKVIALLPGSRQ
+186 TTVIALLPGSRQ
-198 GEVRWHTQLLID
+198 GEVKWHTQLLID
-210 SALEISKRVRDIKFL
+210 SAIELSKKIRDVKFL

-231 ETYEIFSKTL
+231 ETYMIFSKTL

-249 DIQLLIGHAS
+249 DIQLLTGHAS
-259 DAINAADLVI
+259 DAINASDLVI
-269 VASGTATLETA
+269 VASGTATLEAA

-294 ISWQILKRMRYLPY
+294 MSWEILKRMRYLPY
-308 ISLPNI
+308 VSLPNI

-319 LVPEL
+319 FVPEL
-324 LQDDATPENITD
+324 LQKDATPDNITNKAL
-336 QTIEILKDVAYRKNL
+336 EILKDTSYRKNL

-358 HHQLKQ
+358 HRQLKQ
-364 NTSDRLNRVVL
+364 NTSYRLNKIIL

>member
-16 LGSHLIKSLKSIR
+16 LGSHLIRSLKSSR
-29 PDLTF
+29 SDLKF

-39 PKMIKEG
+39 PKMMKEG
-46 AASFFSME
+46 AVSLFLME

-62 EALRKLFCLLKLR
+62 EAFKKLFHLIQLR
-75 KNLLNQILD
+75 KNLLNQILNQ
-84 AKPDLFIGIDAPDF
+84 KPDLFIGVDAPDF

-150 SKANIQASFVGHPL
+150 SKANIQATFVGHPL
-164 AEMIPLHPN
+164 AEMIPLYSN

-178 NKLKIIKA
+178 DKLKIIKA

-198 GEVRWHTQLLID
+198 GEVTWHAQLLID
-210 SALEISKRVRDIKFL
+210 SATEISKRFRDVKFL

-231 ETYEIFSKTL
+231 ETYDIFSKTL

-249 DIQLLIGHAS
+249 DIQLLVGHAS

-294 ISWQILKRMRYLPY
+294 ISWQILKRMRYLPFV
-308 ISLPNI
+308 SLPNI

-319 LVPEL
+319 IVPEL
-324 LQDDATPENITD
+324 LQSDATSDNISSKA
-336 QTIEILKDVAYRKNL
+336 IEILKNAPYRKNL

-364 NTSDRLNRVVL
+364 NTSDRLSKVIL

>member
-16 LGSHLIKSLKSIR
+16 LGSHLIKALRLNRTDLK
-29 PDLTF
+29 F
-34 IGIAG
+34 IGVAG
-39 PKMIKEG
+39 PKMMKEG
-46 AASFFSME
+46 AASYFPME

-62 EALRKLFCLLKLR
+62 EALRKLFHLIKLR
-75 KNLLNQILD
+75 KNLLKKILD

-124 RGNRLRKIKKS
+124 RRSRLKKIKKS

-150 SKANIQASFVGHPL
+150 SKANIQATFVGHPL

-178 NKLKIIKA
+178 DKLKIIKA
-186 TKVIALLPGSRQ
+186 SRVIALLPGSRQ
-198 GEVRWHTQLLID
+198 GEVKWHAQLLID
-210 SALEISKRVRDIKFL
+210 SAIEISKRIRDVKFL

-241 FKNTHAEL
+241 FKNTQAEL

-259 DAINAADLVI
+259 IAINAADAVI

-280 LYKKPMIVIYKMSS
+280 LYKKPMIVIYKMST

-308 ISLPNI
+308 VSIPNI

-324 LQDDATPENITD
+324 LQNDATPENITAK
-336 QTIEILKDVAYRKNL
+336 TIEILKDSSYRKHL
-351 LIQFTKI
+351 LVQFTKI
-358 HHQLKQ
+358 HFQLKQ
-364 NTSDRLNRVVL
+364 NTSDRLNKVIL